1 MIQSLNLK
9 LVWNSVITPKDM
21 CSVQSRNIQ
30 PKKIKQKK
38 LRPAGGTTAPGHL
51 LRRRPSHAGQEKPRT
66 PTPPLHRGAVAYTI
80 TRVRAGRIWKEQW
93 NG

>member
-51 LRRRPSHAGQEKPRT
+51 LRRMLVEKT
-66 PTPPLHRGAVAYTI
+66 PEPLAPPLHRGAVVARTI
-80 TRVRAGRIWKEQW
+80 TCVRAGRIWKEQW